1 MDDEKIIVLYQQRK
15 ENAVHE
21 TKHKYGRYCY
31 SIALNVLGVHEDA
44 EECENDT
51 YLAAWNSIPP
61 AKPRVL
67 SVFLGTITRRLALDK
82 WRRRTAEKRGGGE
95 NAVSLQELEECI
107 PDGRSIAEELATESL
122 AQSISAFLRTL
133 SETES
138 NVFLRRYWHCESI
151 DGICHRYG
159 YGKSKVKMMLSRTRQ
174 KLRAHLEKEE
184 IFV

>member
-1 MDDEKIIVLYQQRK
+1 MDDEKIIALYWQRK
-15 ENAVHE
+15 DTAVRE
-21 TKHKYGRYCY
+21 TKLKYGRYCY
-31 SIALNVLGVHEDA
+31 AVALNILGVREDA

-61 AKPRVL
+61 ARPRVL
-67 SVFLGTITRRLALDK
+67 SVFLGTVTRRLALDK

-133 SETES
+133 PETES

-151 DGICHRYG
+151 DSLCRRYG
-159 YGKSKVKMMLSRTRQ
+159 FGKSKVKMMLSRTRQ
-174 KLRAHLEKEE
+174 KLRVHLEKEE